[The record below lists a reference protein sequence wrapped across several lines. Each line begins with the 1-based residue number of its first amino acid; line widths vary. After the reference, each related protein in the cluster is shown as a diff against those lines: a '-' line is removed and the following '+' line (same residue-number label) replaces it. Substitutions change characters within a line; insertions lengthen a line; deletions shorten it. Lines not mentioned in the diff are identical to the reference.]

1 MGELLPLRTI
11 WDLTLMRVAI
21 LLIIELGA
29 VAPSLATFE
38 LAIANSGR
46 ARAAPF
52 KNLKIKKIFVII

>member
-1 MGELLPLRTI
+1 
-11 WDLTLMRVAI
+11 MRVAI

-46 ARAAPF
+46 AWAAPF